1 MANNGNARGRKLPD
15 VLTEAER
22 KALLQQP
29 NRRAPTSLR
38 NLCMIR
44 LMLNAGLR
52 SAEVLNLKVRDIDWM
67 SGKLSVRDG
76 KGGKDRTLWM
86 NEEDLDLLQSW
97 RERRPE
103 QSDLLF
109 TTLQGHPVSDR
120 YLRAMVK
127 RVAGKAGI
135 EKRVYPHLLRHTFAT
150 DLYRKTKNIRLVQKA
165 LGHEDLS
172 TTMIYTHIIDPELED
187 ALRNFR
193 MQAN

>member
-1 MANNGNARGRKLPD
+1 MARNINSRGRKLPD
-15 VLTEAER
+15 VLTEVEQL
-22 KALLQQP
+22 ALLKQP
-29 NRRAPTSLR
+29 NRRAPTGLR

-44 LMLNAGLR
+44 LMLNTGLR

-67 SGKLSVRDG
+67 SGKMAIRQS
-76 KGGKDRTLWM
+76 KGDKDRVLWL
-86 NEEDLDLLQSW
+86 NEGDLDLLQSW

-109 TTLQGHPVSDR
+109 ITLQGHPVSDR

-127 RVAGKAGI
+127 RVAGKSGI
-135 EKRVYPHLLRHTFAT
+135 EKDVHPHLLRHSFAT
-150 DLYRKTKNIRLVQKA
+150 DLYRETKNIRLVQKA

-172 TTMIYTHIIDPELED
+172 TTMIYTHIVDDELED

-193 MQAN
+193 MRAN